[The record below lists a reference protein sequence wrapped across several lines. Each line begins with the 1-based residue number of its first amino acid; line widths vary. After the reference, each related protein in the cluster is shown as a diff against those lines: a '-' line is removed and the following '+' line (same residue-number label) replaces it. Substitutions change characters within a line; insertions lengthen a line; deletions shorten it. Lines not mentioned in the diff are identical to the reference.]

1 MRGKSIAAYRDNVLV
16 TETIINRFNHMRARS
31 DHFKQLVL
39 KVRQYID
46 FTEEK
51 EKKNTPVNSKIKKV
65 GLAQSPRFHRKSP
78 PDRATPTWAASHSSS
93 GAVYGRC

>member
-1 MRGKSIAAYRDNVLV
+1 MRGKSIAAYRDNVLA
-16 TETIINRFNHMRARS
+16 TETIINRFKHMRARS

-51 EKKNTPVNSKIKKV
+51 EKKPLLSILKLKK
-65 GLAQSPRFHRKSP
+65 
-78 PDRATPTWAASHSSS
+78 
-93 GAVYGRC
+93 